1 MARAC
6 KDVGARA
13 EASARQLLLQ
23 SEGAVACV
31 SAASYAALVLPG
43 NTRLLHLMDNEL

>member
-23 SEGAVACV
+23 SEGAVGSV
-31 SAASYAALVLPG
+31 SAASYAALVLPEI
-43 NTRLLHLMDNEL
+43 TRLLQLMENY